1 MLAQNVSG
9 TILAAFNIWWKMNKE
24 RAEREKLD
32 WLKFGNE
39 TFTVEGGG
47 GTVGKIQLV
56 CAKWNIYTKCLKN
69 PSDIL

>member
-1 MLAQNVSG
+1 
-9 TILAAFNIWWKMNKE
+9 MNKE

-47 GTVGKIQLV
+47 AQWAKYNLFVQNEIFTLNALKIPLTYF
-56 CAKWNIYTKCLKN
+56 K
-69 PSDIL
+69 